1 MLITMITI
9 IIKNQQ
15 EISITINIFLKNL
28 TLRVLKINVSI
39 DSTTNSITQNNK
51 TNIDNNNN
59 RYK

>member
-1 MLITMITI
+1 MITI